1 MVGVGD
7 WLGVQQ
13 LITVRVLGPRHARC
27 TAADGYGAGSLE
39 PDTVN
44 VGEPDSTRLQPATHR
59 TPATSTP
66 PGDKFVTRSS
76 TTNPGGIDGVAVLFV
91 NQDDTRAIAG
101 TILVCPDAAAATA
114 TLNAALTS
122 IDKFV
127 TDGDP
132 QPSPVGTGGTVN
144 SGASSHGS

>member
-13 LITVRVLGPRHARC
+13 LMAVRVLGSRHARC

-44 VGEPDSTRLQPATHR
+44 VGEPDSTRLQPAIY
-59 TPATSTP
+59 ASNSGDINA

-91 NQDDTRAIAG
+91 NQDDTRAIG
-101 TILVCPDAAAATA
+101 DTILVCAMARYTEMYAIHQNVDASDDSACWPTRCDHA
-114 TLNAALTS
+114 
-122 IDKFV
+122 
-127 TDGDP
+127 G
-132 QPSPVGTGGTVN
+132 
-144 SGASSHGS
+144 

>member
-13 LITVRVLGPRHARC
+13 LMAVRVLGSRHARC

-91 NQDDTRAIAG
+91 NQDDTRAIAD

-114 TLNAALTS
+114 TLNAALAS

-132 QPSPVGTGGTVN
+132 QPSPWAPAGP
-144 SGASSHGS
+144 

>member
-1 MVGVGD
+1 MPVVSSPTPSTLASQTAPD
-7 WLGVQQ
+7 YSRLRIE
-13 LITVRVLGPRHARC
+13 LRRHQR
-27 TAADGYGAGSLE
+27 
-39 PDTVN
+39 
-44 VGEPDSTRLQPATHR
+44 
-59 TPATSTP
+59 P

-91 NQDDTRAIAG
+91 NQDDTRAIAD

-114 TLNAALTS
+114 TLNAALAS

-132 QPSPVGTGGTVN
+132 QPSPWAPAGP
-144 SGASSHGS
+144 